1 MENKTSFEK
10 ANPIFNTAKMTLYW
24 LAQSGV
30 PNARI
35 YLHETGFDREFNPST
50 IPAFEACALPNTIGQ
65 EIRYTAINDLVR
77 QAGNKN
83 ILDLACGYSPRGL
96 DMIEEGYRYHGGD
109 LQMVV
114 PQIAPIVKKLA
125 KDKADMVSYSVV
137 DVTDYN
143 SVMAAAD
150 QLTGPITVITEGLM
164 VYLSE
169 YEKRSLCS
177 NIASVLQK
185 HGGCW
190 ICPDFNTKEYVM
202 EVSTLFVGEHALEAV
217 KNTMKQ
223 YAEKSGGNLTK
234 DMSVDVASNMEI
246 FSDAG
251 LEVEILP
258 FGTDDIKLFS
268 YSLMEEEKRVAL
280 RRLFKK
286 GSIWKIALKKVCQS
300 STSTPDTHASGFS
313 ANLQIENDA
322 LSVTIVGRLDSLTA
336 PLLIEKYEGIEREG
350 AIRSVTF
357 DMEHLS
363 YVSSA
368 GLRVLTMIRD
378 SVDGNAVVKN
388 SNGTVAEIL
397 KQADFTVHPAKSA
410 KTSQKL
416 NITRSQFD

>member
-1 MENKTSFEK
+1 MENKTTFEK

-30 PNARI
+30 PNARL
-35 YLHETGFDREFNPST
+35 YLHETGFDSDFNPST
-50 IPAFEACALPNTIGQ
+50 IPAFEACALPNTIAQ

-77 QAGNKN
+77 KAGNRN

-96 DMIEEGYRYHGGD
+96 DMIEDGYRYHGGD

-114 PQIAPIVKKLA
+114 PQIEPIVKKLA

-137 DVTDYN
+137 DVTNYN

-169 YEKRSLCS
+169 YEKRSLCD
-177 NIASVLQK
+177 NIASVLRK

-190 ICPDFNTKEYVM
+190 ICPDFNTNEYAM
-202 EVSTLFVGEHALEAV
+202 EFSSLFVGKHALDAV

-234 DMSVDVASNMEI
+234 NMSVDVSSNMEI
-246 FSDAG
+246 FSNAG

-258 FGTDDIKLFS
+258 FGTDDIKLYS

-280 RRLFKK
+280 RKLFKK
-286 GSIWKIALKKVCQS
+286 GSIWKSVLKKVCQQS
-300 STSTPDTHASGFS
+300 PSIPDNYASGFS
-313 ANLQIENDA
+313 TNLRIENDV
-322 LSVTIVGRLDSLTA
+322 LSITIVGRLDSLTA
-336 PLLIEKYEGIEREG
+336 PLLIEKYEAVEREYT
-350 AIRSVTF
+350 IHRVTF
-357 DMEHLS
+357 DLESLS

-368 GLRVLTMIRD
+368 GLRVLTMIRE
-378 SVDGNAVVKN
+378 SVGNNAVVENCNDTIAK
-388 SNGTVAEIL
+388 IL
-397 KQADFTVHPAKSA
+397 KQADFVVLPMCFLKNFTK
-410 KTSQKL
+410 
-416 NITRSQFD
+416 N